1 MDTIKDQTGS
11 TPDVLMWS
19 PSSPLPSPTRIQT
32 SSVLSD
38 NSLSSPLD
46 RDSPRALWSMT
57 LDNDASCPLYAST
70 MEAPGR
76 EERLPSSPDQNED
89 ETVLSWF
96 PQSTPDLLAAR
107 FALPVTCCTRQDC
120 LCSQGLELHGVGP
133 KPLPPGYWCVA
144 RIPYSAGVLR
154 LGWCVP
160 GCRRLLSTRDL
171 RANLAGL
178 FLFLAGA
185 WDSPNALV
193 ESFFQH
199 RVNVGRLLSSD
210 GGRDPELD
218 AHNIAS
224 IRREWVDVF
233 GVCFDAPALPLDNS
247 LAGDPSSNIGN
258 P

>member
-1 MDTIKDQTGS
+1 
-11 TPDVLMWS
+11 
-19 PSSPLPSPTRIQT
+19 
-32 SSVLSD
+32 
-38 NSLSSPLD
+38 
-46 RDSPRALWSMT
+46 MT